1 MNAARPDL
9 LEVVGRVVLVYVL
22 LLVMVRVAGKREI
35 GALAPLDFLGMLLLS
50 ETVSPAL
57 PKEDTSLPVALTAAA
72 TLLALTV
79 LVSWLTYR
87 FRALERLIDGAPRV
101 VIDHGHVDE
110 AVCRQER
117 ISDQEL
123 ASALRKEGVAGPEDV
138 KRATLEPNG
147 RITVLPRS

>member
-1 MNAARPDL
+1 MNAARSDL
-9 LEVVGRVVLVYVL
+9 IEVVGRVVLVYVL

-35 GALAPLDFLGMLLLS
+35 GALAPLDFLAMLLLS

-57 PKEDTSLPVALTAAA
+57 TKEDTSLPVALTAAA

-87 FRALERLIDGAPRV
+87 FRTLERLIDGAPRV

-110 AVCRQER
+110 TVCRQER
-117 ISDQEL
+117 ISAQEL

-138 KRATLEPNG
+138 ERATLEPNG
-147 RITVLPRS
+147 CITVLPRS